1 VVFVAVRMHAYNGS
15 LGELTSSFVLHG
27 TEALHCPEA
36 YNGVSVSAYVVIMGF
51 MSVIIQHGKR

>member
-1 VVFVAVRMHAYNGS
+1 MVFVAVRMHVFNGS
-15 LGELTSSFVLHG
+15 LGELTSSFVQHS

>member
-36 YNGVSVSAYVVIMGF
+36 YNGVSVSAYVVIVGF
-51 MSVIIQHGKR
+51 MSVII